1 MRWRHVRALVI
12 RYTILYTRSAPR
24 VVEMFF
30 WPFMDLFVWGFV
42 TMYLLRVNGAHPSLV
57 TFLLGAMIFW
67 DIIYRAA
74 QGVSI
79 SFLEDVWSRNLLN
92 VFVAPV
98 RVSEFIA
105 ASYAVG
111 LLKVLTIALALTGGA
126 YLMYSFNLFSMG
138 FALVPLFANLVIMGW
153 SIGMLTTALLMRW
166 GQAAENLAWA
176 VPFLIQPIAAVFYP
190 VSVLPAWL
198 QPVAFTIPASHV
210 FEGMR
215 QVLRGEPL
223 NVERLIW
230 AFVLNLVYLALAA
243 WSFNHMFHVARR
255 KGLLT
260 KLFT

>member
-12 RYTILYTRSAPR
+12 RYTILSTRSAPR
-24 VVEMFF
+24 VVEMFL
-30 WPFMDLFVWGFV
+30 WTFMELFVWGFV

-105 ASYAVG
+105 ASY
-111 LLKVLTIALALTGGA
+111 ALALTGGA

-243 WSFNHMFHVARR
+243 WSFNHMFHLARSN
-255 KGLLT
+255 GLLT